1 MTAVFAVDACR
12 TPVGKVKGALASVRP
27 DHLTAEVIKALLARN
42 GWLDP
47 AWIDDVYWGAANQ
60 AGEDNRNVARMGVLL
75 AGLPV
80 EVPGATV
87 NRLCGSGMEAVASAA
102 RAIAAG
108 EADIMLAGGA
118 ESMTRAPFVL
128 PRASEPFARE
138 SGVADTRLGWRLV
151 SPLMQ
156 ELYPPITLGETAE
169 NVAERYGVTRERQD
183 EFALRSH
190 QQAGAAREAGRF
202 DDEIVPVPA
211 PAGPVTQD
219 EGIQPGLTLEELAA
233 KRPAFRKGGTVTGGN
248 SSPLNDGAAGVLLVS
263 ERVLAGGGGV
273 TPLARYEGTAA
284 AGVHPDYMGIGP
296 VPAMVKVLGRLGRGQ
311 PRPHRAQRGVRGP
324 GRGRGGRAQARPGA
338 GQRERRRDRHRP
350 PARLL
355 RSPDHHHAAAR
366 AAPPRRFPGGGR
378 DVHRGRPGD
387 RDPLAGALTGPVIN
401 GRRENDDLRETTTCG
416 KTTTCRIRGRSG
428 PGTRTGPRALRRS
441 RGPRAGY
448 QCGGASRGARRG
460 VLRPPARRA

>member
-12 TPVGKVKGALASVRP
+12 TPVGKIKGALAQVRP

-47 AWIDDVYWGAANQ
+47 GQIDDVYWGAANQ

-87 NRLCGSGMEAVASAA
+87 NRLCGSGMEAIASAA

-108 EADIMLAGGA
+108 EADIILAGGA

-128 PRASEPFARE
+128 PRADGPFPRE
-138 SGVADTRLGWRLV
+138 AGVADTRLGWRLV

-169 NVAERYGVTRERQD
+169 NVAERYGVSRPRQD

-190 QQAGAAREAGRF
+190 QRAASAQQAGRF
-202 DDEIVPVPA
+202 DAEIVPVEA

-219 EGIQPGLTLEELAA
+219 EGIRADLTLAELAG

-248 SSPLNDGAAGVLLVS
+248 SSPLNDGAAGLLLVS
-263 ERVLAGGGGV
+263 EQALAAAGAS
-273 TPLARYEGTAA
+273 PLARY
-284 AGVHPDYMGIGP
+284 AG
-296 VPAMVKVLGRLGRGQ
+296 
-311 PRPHRAQRGVRGP
+311 
-324 GRGRGGRAQARPGA
+324 
-338 GQRERRRDRHRP
+338 
-350 PARLL
+350 
-355 RSPDHHHAAAR
+355 
-366 AAPPRRFPGGGR
+366 
-378 DVHRGRPGD
+378 
-387 RDPLAGALTGPVIN
+387 TGPM
-401 GRRENDDLRETTTCG
+401 
-416 KTTTCRIRGRSG
+416 
-428 PGTRTGPRALRRS
+428 PM
-441 RGPRAGY
+441 
-448 QCGGASRGARRG
+448 
-460 VLRPPARRA
+460 